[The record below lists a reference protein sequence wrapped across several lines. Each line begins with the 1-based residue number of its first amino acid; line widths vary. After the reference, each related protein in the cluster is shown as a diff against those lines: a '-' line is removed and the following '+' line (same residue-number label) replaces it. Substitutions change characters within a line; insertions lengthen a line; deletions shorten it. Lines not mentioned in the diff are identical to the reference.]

1 MGISHSAGDQLFIG
15 KLKTIVL
22 ANLSNEHFDVEEL
35 AREAG
40 MSRSTIHRKLK
51 LLKNQNVSQFIRE
64 IRLHRAM
71 ELIQQH
77 NLSVSEISYQV
88 GFSSP
93 AYFNKCFHAYFGSTP
108 GAIRKSA
115 ADGSPPT
122 SPEDIFYQDHP
133 YMGSKKIRFRNIK
146 DRPQTYLMILLGA
159 ATLILSWTLY
169 NYAAYGTFRLTP
181 SNQQIKD
188 RSVMVLPF
196 KNLSENPDNMY
207 IADGLT
213 EDILN
218 TLFHISDIRV
228 LSRTTSEHFLGRGMT
243 AKEIARQVNARNLLE
258 GSIRQHG
265 EKIRISVQLIDAYR
279 DEHLWSINFDRDTS
293 DIINIQGDVA
303 MRVALK
309 LNAVISES
317 EEVKIRQGP
326 TDNPEA
332 YDYYLKG
339 RFLLHKATT
348 DQRYDFNKE
357 GVTGCIRYFEKAIE
371 ADPDFAEAYAGL
383 ANAWFNL
390 SAWGMIGRKEGFRK
404 SLVFSKKALTRDPD
418 CAEAHTIKS
427 AYFIWG
433 GPRQFE
439 KGREEVQTAL
449 KLNPNF
455 PYAQQIYTQ
464 LLMITGPIEEA
475 RLHMNYLL
483 ELEPYFWVVQNLNAW
498 VYYFEEKY
506 DQGIEACIAARD
518 LNPGFMENK
527 WLFFLNYVKLGK
539 DEEAVKALLSILQ
552 SHPEAQSY
560 AQEMED
566 VFQRSG
572 IRGLFEWLIDV
583 NLHKPVPIT
592 GMNGNPFFPA
602 WWNAILG
609 NRDEAVFWLEKNL
622 DHPVRLAHYLNLI
635 TTNPDFD
642 CIRDDPRFLAI
653 IEELGLTPYHMRTAK
668 KGPFLQIPISF

>member
-1 MGISHSAGDQLFIG
+1 MGNSHSGGD
-15 KLKTIVL
+15 KLLINKLRNIVL
-22 ANLSNEHFDVEEL
+22 ANLSNEHFDVEAL

-40 MSRSTIHRKLK
+40 MSRSTLHRKLK
-51 LLKNQNVSQFIRE
+51 QLKNQNVSQFIRE
-64 IRLHRAM
+64 TRLHRAR
-71 ELIQQH
+71 ELLQEH
-77 NLSVSEISYQV
+77 NFSVSEISYQV
-88 GFSSP
+88 GFGSP

-108 GAIRKSA
+108 GEIKKRVV
-115 ADGSPPT
+115 
-122 SPEDIFYQDHP
+122 DHP
-133 YMGSKKIRFRNIK
+133 SLLTRMMRFPKTMKLPKKYLLIMGWAAI
-146 DRPQTYLMILLGA
+146 ILLTWA
-159 ATLILSWTLY
+159 VY
-169 NYAAYGTFRLTP
+169 NYLAFGTLGFKG
-181 SNQQIKD
+181 SSHHEKNH
-188 RSVMVLPF
+188 SVMVLPF
-196 KNLSENPDNMY
+196 KNLSENPENMY

-218 TLFHISDIRV
+218 TLFHISDLRI
-228 LSRTTSEHFLGRGMT
+228 LSRTTSEHFLESGLT

-265 EKIRISVQLIDAYR
+265 KKIRISVQLIDAYR
-279 DEHLWSINFDRDTS
+279 DEHLWSTNFDRDTS
-293 DIINIQGDVA
+293 DIMDIQGDIA
-303 MRVALK
+303 MQVALK

-317 EEVKIRQGP
+317 EADKIRQRS
-326 TDNPEA
+326 TNSPEA

-390 SAWGMIGRKEGFRK
+390 SAWGIIGRKKGFSK
-404 SLVFSKKALTRDPD
+404 SLEFSKKALEIDPD

-427 AYFIWG
+427 AYYIWG

-475 RLHMNYLL
+475 RLHMDYLL

-506 DQGIEACIAARD
+506 DKGIDACMVARD
-518 LNPGFMENK
+518 LKPGFIENK
-527 WLFFLNYVKLGK
+527 WLFFLNYAKTDRDK
-539 DEEAVKALLSILQ
+539 EALDALLSILQ
-552 SHPEAQSY
+552 SHPAAQSY
-560 AQEMED
+560 TREAEE
-566 VFQRSG
+566 VFQQSG
-572 IRGLFEWLIDV
+572 IKGLFEWLIDV
-583 NLHKPVPIT
+583 NIHKPVPVT
-592 GMNGNPFFPA
+592 GMDGNPFFPA

-609 NRDEAVFWLEKNL
+609 NRDEAIFWLEENI
-622 DHPVRLAHYLNLI
+622 DHPFRLAHYLNLI

-642 CIRDDPRFLAI
+642 CLRDDPRFLAI
-653 IEELGLTPYHMRTAK
+653 VAELGLTPYHSRT
-668 KGPFLQIPISF
+668 GETCIQELTQQRHDYCMQVPQGHLNR